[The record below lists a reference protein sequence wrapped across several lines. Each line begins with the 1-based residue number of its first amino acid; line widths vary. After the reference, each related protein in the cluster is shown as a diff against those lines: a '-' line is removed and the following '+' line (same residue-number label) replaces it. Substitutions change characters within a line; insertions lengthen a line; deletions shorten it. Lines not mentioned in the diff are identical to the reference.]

1 MEDSHQNVYRCES
14 RHQGASI
21 MNNTSPKKLKIEMI
35 HDIVCSWCP
44 IGYNNIMTAINN
56 LNIEVDFHF
65 LPFELN
71 PNMADSG
78 ELVSDYFSR
87 QFGWNEEKL
96 LSYQRSLVTT
106 AVKSGVCIDFSK
118 RTHYY
123 PTNNA
128 HLLMLWAEKFNKQ
141 IELNERLI
149 KAYFKDGQDISNL
162 NVLLDIA
169 EELAFDRQITNTELN
184 SSHLS
189 KELDKKKSRYKT
201 FNISSIPAFIVNE
214 SQLISGSNSVQ
225 YFENTLSTLI
235 NESIST
241 RKTIA

>member
-1 MEDSHQNVYRCES
+1 
-14 RHQGASI
+14 
-21 MNNTSPKKLKIEMI
+21 MNTTSPKNLRIEMI

-44 IGYNNIMTAINN
+44 IGYSNIKAAINN

-71 PNMADSG
+71 PSMADLG
-78 ELVSDYFSR
+78 EPIADYFSR
-87 QFGWNEEKL
+87 QFGWNEGKL
-96 LSYQRSLVTT
+96 LNYQQSLVTT
-106 AVKSGVCIDFSK
+106 AAESGVSIDFSK

-123 PTNNA
+123 PTKNA
-128 HLLMLWAEKFNKQ
+128 HLLMHWAEKFNGQ

-149 KAYFKDGQDISNL
+149 KAYFKDGRDISNL
-162 NVLLDIA
+162 SVLLNIA
-169 EELAFDRQITNTELN
+169 KELGFDRQATNTALN
-184 SSHLS
+184 STRLI
-189 KELDKKKSRYKT
+189 KELDKKISRYKT

-214 SQLISGSNSVQ
+214 SSLISGSNSVQ

-241 RKTIA
+241 QKAIA